1 MAITIPE
8 LPPADFNK
16 ELRLVLSSN
25 NSYLAQTIR
34 EFVSL
39 EELAKLQHPVI
50 IFADWASGRSKKAD
64 LETFI
69 NYIQSKVKDPYG
81 ETLGEALQL
90 LYQISLAD
98 RLPDNLQHELESFLW
113 RHYDRDN
120 V

>member
-16 ELRLVLSSN
+16 ELRLVLSSGN
-25 NSYLAQTIR
+25 GFLAQTIR

-39 EELAKLQHPVI
+39 EELAKIQHPVI

-69 NYIQSKVKDPYG
+69 NYIQSKVKDPSG

-90 LYQISLAD
+90 LYQIGLTA
-98 RLPDNLQHELESFLW
+98 RIPLNLQHQLESFLW
-113 RHYDRDN
+113 RHYDRDSL
-120 V
+120 